1 MYIMKNDYN
10 HGAHPTILEALM
22 ATNDQSFNGYGLD
35 PMCEKAEA
43 EIKKYLD
50 CPNAH
55 VHFLL
60 GGTQTNFTLIAA
72 ALKPFQSVICA
83 DCGHVNGHETG
94 AVENTGHKL
103 LIQPNTNGKLRA
115 EQVRKEAA
123 TYANCDC
130 QEHVTQPKLVYLSFP
145 TAFGTLYSKQELL
158 DIKAACDEYGL
169 LLFIDGARMSYGLA
183 APENDV
189 TLADLAAV
197 ADAFYLGGT
206 KCGTL
211 FGEALVLTKEWLHQD
226 FRAYMKQN
234 GAMLAKGWLLGLQYE
249 ALMENDLYLQ
259 IAAHADTMADKIRAT
274 LSELNYPLLVE
285 GVTNQI
291 FPILPDD
298 LLDKLKEDFT
308 FSEQLRVDESHR
320 AVRFCTSWA
329 TKEESVDA
337 LCDALKKLSV

>member
-1 MYIMKNDYN
+1 MIIMKNDYN
-10 HGAHPTILEALM
+10 HGAHPAILEALM
-22 ATNDQSFNGYGLD
+22 ATNDESFNGYGLD

-103 LIQPNTNGKLRA
+103 LIQPNTNGKLSA
-115 EQVRKEAA
+115 EQVRKEAD
-123 TYANCDC
+123 TYYTCDC

-145 TAFGTLYSKQELL
+145 TAFGTLYTKQELL
-158 DIKAACDEYGL
+158 DIKSVCDEYGL
-169 LLFIDGARMSYGLA
+169 ILFIDGARMSYGLA
-183 APENDV
+183 AQENDV

-234 GAMLAKGWLLGLQYE
+234 GAMLAKGWLLGVQF
-249 ALMENDLYLQ
+249 
-259 IAAHADTMADKIRAT
+259 DTMFKDGLYFDIAKQAIDYAKEIKAAFT
-274 LSELNYPLLVE
+274 AKGIPQFIDSP
-285 GVTNQI
+285 TNQL
-291 FPILPDD
+291 FFVVDD
-298 LLDKLKEDFT
+298 AQMAKLGEKFIYEYI
-308 FSEQLRVDESHR
+308 ERVDETHHCI
-320 AVRFCTSWA
+320 RFCTSWS
-329 TKEESVDA
+329 TKREEVDA
-337 LCDALKKLSV
+337 LIAFVEAM

>member
-10 HGAHPTILEALM
+10 HGAHPAILEALM

-50 CPNAH
+50 CPQAH

-60 GGTQTNFTLIAA
+60 GGTQTNYTLIAA

-115 EQVRKEAA
+115 EQIRKEAA

-158 DIKAACDEYGL
+158 DIKAVCDEFGL
-169 LLFIDGARMSYGLA
+169 ILFIDGARMSYGLA

-189 TLADLAAV
+189 TLADLAAI

-234 GAMLAKGWLLGLQYE
+234 GAMLAKGWLLGVQFDTMFKDGLYFDIAKQAIDYAME
-249 ALMENDLYLQ
+249 IKDAFKAKNVPLYIDSPTNQQFIIADDALMAKLGEKFIYEF
-259 IAAHADTMADKIRAT
+259 I
-274 LSELNYPLLVE
+274 E
-285 GVTNQI
+285 G
-291 FPILPDD
+291 LDD
-298 LLDKLKEDFT
+298 GRHVL
-308 FSEQLRVDESHR
+308 
-320 AVRFCTSWA
+320 RFCTSWS
-329 TKEESVDA
+329 TKREEVDA
-337 LCDALKKLSV
+337 LLETIQEL